1 VGKMKK
7 YFLTLLFVF
16 VMVMSLASIAGAEE
30 DILVVAKDQAVVG
43 FDPHL
48 VPAASSI
55 QVYQHIYNGLVDTDG
70 EGNIISELAE
80 SWEMIDNTTYQ
91 FNLRKNVKFHNGRKM
106 TAEDVKYSF
115 ERILDP
121 DTSSIAQSYFS
132 MVKEIK
138 TPDDYT
144 VVFELESPFAGF
156 LTNVAH
162 VWAAVVP
169 KEVVEENGDLRQI
182 AYGTGPFKLEEWTP
196 DEQSVLVKNEDY
208 FEDDLPK
215 VDKIQFLVMKDESA
229 RIAALRSGQ
238 VHISSITSDAA
249 EILNNQSNLEIINY
263 PSLNYTYA
271 GFNTSKEPFNDPK
284 VRLALSYVIDR
295 QQIAEIVYN
304 GQATVTGPVPPPQKV
319 WALELDEYPSY
330 GGSQIEKAKELLS
343 EAGYGENELNFTIK
357 TSSSYGYM
365 VDTALAIQSQLSNA
379 GISTNIELVEWG
391 TYIDAWSNTDHQI
404 LVGLNGSGT
413 TPDRALHFFFHTE
426 GTANVWGFSNQKFD
440 EIVEKARVTLD
451 QEERYELYAAAQK
464 LIVNQEAPNLFL
476 NAPYQFYAVN
486 ENVEGFTPTALT
498 GESVIKNVNI
508 K

>member
-1 VGKMKK
+1 MKK
-7 YFLTLLFVF
+7 YFSIMVLFLLLLG
-16 VMVMSLASIAGAEE
+16 SLVSSVGAE
-30 DILVVAKDQAVVG
+30 DVLVVAKDQAAVG

-70 EGNIISELAE
+70 EGNIIPELAE
-80 SWEMIDNTTYQ
+80 SWEMVDDTTYQ
-91 FNLRKNVKFHNGRKM
+91 FNLRENVKFHNGRSM
-106 TAEDVKYSF
+106 TSEDVKYSF

-121 DTSSIAQSYFS
+121 DTSSIAQSYFT
-132 MVKEIK
+132 MVEEIE

-144 VVFELESPFAGF
+144 VVFKLDSPFAGF
-156 LTNVAH
+156 LENIAH

-169 KEVVEENGDLRQI
+169 KEVVEENGDLRQ
-182 AYGTGPFKLEEWTP
+182 AASGTGPFKLEEWVP

-208 FEDDLPK
+208 FEEGLPK

-238 VHISSITSDAA
+238 AHLSSISSDAA
-249 EILNNQSNLEIINY
+249 EILEAQSNLEIINY

-271 GFNTSKEPFNDPK
+271 GFNTNEEPFNDPK
-284 VRLALSYVIDR
+284 VRLALSYAIDR
-295 QQIAEIVYN
+295 EEIADIVYS

-319 WALELDEYPSY
+319 WALDLEEYPSY
-330 GGSQIEKAKELLS
+330 GGNQIEKAKELLK
-343 EAGYGENELNFTIK
+343 EAGYEEDELSFTIK
-357 TSSSYGYM
+357 TSSTYAYM

-391 TYIDAWSNTDHQI
+391 TYIDAWSNTDHQL
-404 LVGLNGSGT
+404 LVGLNGSGV

-426 GTANVWGFSNQKFD
+426 GTANVWGFSNQEFD
-440 EIVEKARVTLD
+440 ELVEKARVTLD
-451 QEERYELYAAAQK
+451 QEERYNLYAEAQK
-464 LIVNQEAPNLFL
+464 LIVNEEAPNLFL

-486 ENVEGFTPTALT
+486 NQVQGFNPTALT
-498 GESVIKNVNI
+498 GESVLKNVSI